1 MRLAT
6 AFRAVEPSLRA
17 VPLFIVK
24 FAVMNGTRRTYQRKV
39 IGESFK
45 SAIFASVMKAVIA
58 IDSFKG
64 CLTSEEAGIAAASA
78 FGAGECVVV
87 PVSDGGEGFSK
98 IVTSGLGGETVSVSC
113 HDPLGR
119 IIKAAYG
126 LAGEASVAVI
136 ETAAAGG
143 LGLLRRDELDPAAA
157 SSFGTGEL
165 IADALGRGAREIWL
179 GLGGSATCDGGTGLL
194 RALGYRFFSGDCE
207 ITEPNPVLCDI
218 TCIDSSRR
226 NPLLDGCR
234 VVGFYD
240 VSVPFCGE
248 CGAARVF
255 APQKGASPELVE
267 ELDRGMARFASL
279 AGGDILD
286 CPGAGAAGG
295 IGGAVHRILGAEMR
309 RGISAVLDIFSLEE
323 KLSGCGLVVTGEGR
337 ADSQTLD
344 GKVPLGVLE
353 YVKGRSAAKV
363 VLLAGQVRDRD
374 ALLAAGFDAVVQVT
388 PEGMPLEEA
397 LRPEVAR
404 ANIARAVSGL
414 LSPR

>member
-1 MRLAT
+1 
-6 AFRAVEPSLRA
+6 
-17 VPLFIVK
+17 
-24 FAVMNGTRRTYQRKV
+24 
-39 IGESFK
+39 
-45 SAIFASVMKAVIA
+45 MKAVVVM
-58 IDSFKG
+58 DSFKG
-64 CLTSEEAGIAAASA
+64 CLTSEEAGLAAASV
-78 FGAGECVVV
+78 FGAGECEVV
-87 PVSDGGEGFSK
+87 PVSDGGEGFSM
-98 IVTSGLGGETVSVSC
+98 IVTSGLGGEMVHAHC

-119 IIKAAYG
+119 NIKADYG
-126 LAGEASVAVI
+126 LVREGSVAVI
-136 ETAAAGG
+136 ETAAASG
-143 LGLLRRDELDPAAA
+143 LGRLRKEELDPGAA
-157 SSFGTGEL
+157 SSYGTGEL

-194 RALGYRFFSGDCE
+194 RALGYRFFSGGRE
-207 ITEPNPVLCDI
+207 IMDSNPVLGYI
-218 TCIDSSRR
+218 TEIDSSHR
-226 NPLLDGCR
+226 NPLLDRCR

-248 CGAARVF
+248 GGAARMF

-295 IGGAVHRILGAEMR
+295 IGGALRRFLGAEMR
-309 RGISAVLDIFSLEE
+309 RGIYSVLDIFSLGE

-337 ADSQTLD
+337 ADAQTLR

-353 YVKGRSAAKV
+353 YVKSRSSAKV

-374 ALLAAGFDAVVQVT
+374 ALLAAGFDSVVQVT
-388 PEGMPLEEA
+388 PEGMPLDEA

-404 ANIARAVSGL
+404 ENIAKAVSSL
-414 LSPR
+414 MKLYKQ

>member
-1 MRLAT
+1 M
-6 AFRAVEPSLRA
+6 
-17 VPLFIVK
+17 
-24 FAVMNGTRRTYQRKV
+24 
-39 IGESFK
+39 K
-45 SAIFASVMKAVIA
+45 SVIA

-64 CLTSEEAGIAAASA
+64 CLTSEEAGLAAASV
-78 FGAGECVVV
+78 FVSGECEVV
-87 PVSDGGEGFSK
+87 PVSDGGEGFSR
-98 IVTSGLGGETVSVSC
+98 IVTSGLGGEAVSASC

-119 IIKAAYG
+119 AIKADYG
-126 LAGEASVAVI
+126 LVGEGSVAVI
-136 ETAAAGG
+136 ETAAASG
-143 LGLLRRDELDPAAA
+143 LGLLLSDELDPSAA
-157 SSFGTGEL
+157 SSYGTGEL
-165 IADALGRGAREIWL
+165 IADALERGAREIWL

-194 RALGYRFFSGDCE
+194 HALGYRFFSGAHE
-207 ITEPNPVLCDI
+207 IKDSNPILCDI
-218 TCIDSSRR
+218 SEIDSSRR

-234 VVGFYD
+234 VIGFYD

-248 CGAARVF
+248 SGAARVF

-279 AGGDILD
+279 SGGDILD

-295 IGGAVHRILGAEMR
+295 IGGALYSFLGAEMR

-337 ADSQTLD
+337 ADSQTLG

-353 YVKGRSAAKV
+353 YVKSRSDAKV

-388 PEGMPLEEA
+388 PEGMPPEEA

-404 ANIARAVSGL
+404 GNIARAVSSL
-414 LSPR
+414 LNYR

>member
-1 MRLAT
+1 
-6 AFRAVEPSLRA
+6 
-17 VPLFIVK
+17 
-24 FAVMNGTRRTYQRKV
+24 
-39 IGESFK
+39 
-45 SAIFASVMKAVIA
+45 MKALIA

-64 CLTSEEAGIAAASA
+64 CLTSEEAGLAAASA
-78 FGAGECVVV
+78 FGAGECEVV

-119 IIKAAYG
+119 IIKAGYG
-126 LAGEASVAVI
+126 LVGDGSVAVI

-143 LGLLRRDELDPAAA
+143 LGLLRKDELDPAVA
-157 SSFGTGEL
+157 SSYGTGEL
-165 IADALGRGAREIWL
+165 IVDALGRGAREIWI

-194 RALGYRFFSGDCE
+194 RALGYRFYSGDCE
-207 ITEPNPVLCDI
+207 ITDPNPVLCDI
-218 TCIDSSRR
+218 TGIDSSRR
-226 NPLLDGCR
+226 NSLLDECR
-234 VVGFYD
+234 IVGFYD

-248 CGAARVF
+248 GGAARVF

-267 ELDRGMARFASL
+267 ELDRGMSRFASL

-295 IGGAVHRILGAEMR
+295 IGGAVHRFLGAEMR

-323 KLSGCGLVVTGEGR
+323 KLSGCGIVVTGEGS
-337 ADSQTLD
+337 ADSQTLG

-353 YVKGRSAAKV
+353 YVKSRSAAKV

-404 ANIARAVSGL
+404 ANITRAVSGL
-414 LSPR
+414 LDSR

>member
-1 MRLAT
+1 
-6 AFRAVEPSLRA
+6 
-17 VPLFIVK
+17 
-24 FAVMNGTRRTYQRKV
+24 
-39 IGESFK
+39 
-45 SAIFASVMKAVIA
+45 MKAVIA

-64 CLTSEEAGIAAASA
+64 CLTSEEAGLAAASA
-78 FGAGECVVV
+78 LGAGECEVL

-119 IIKAAYG
+119 IIKAGYG
-126 LAGEASVAVI
+126 LVGEGSVAVI

-143 LGLLRRDELDPAAA
+143 LGMLRRDELDPRSA
-157 SSFGTGEL
+157 SSYGTGEL
-165 IADALGRGAREIWL
+165 IADALERGALEIWL
-179 GLGGSATCDGGTGLL
+179 GLGDSATCDGGTGLL
-194 RALGYRFFSGDCE
+194 RALGYSFFSGDCE
-207 ITEPNPVLCDI
+207 ITDPNPVLCDI
-218 TCIDSSRR
+218 TRVDSSRR

-248 CGAARVF
+248 GGAARVF
-255 APQKGASPELVE
+255 APQKGASPELVK
-267 ELDRGMARFASL
+267 ELDRGLAGFASL

-295 IGGAVHRILGAEMR
+295 IGGTIHRFLGAEMR

-323 KLSGCGLVVTGEGR
+323 KLCGCGLVVTGEGS
-337 ADSQTLD
+337 ADSQTLG

-353 YVKGRSAAKV
+353 YVKSRSAANV

-388 PEGMPLEEA
+388 PEGTPLEEA

-404 ANIARAVSGL
+404 ANIARAVAGL
-414 LSPR
+414 LDSRWRS